1 VVERLTDDVLGEQRF
16 GHEFRYHLAAGF
28 CRLGDSVLDA
38 ACGVGYGGAILAPQG
53 SGVRYLGVD
62 VEPVPN
68 PSSSRAF
75 VIADLQT
82 WVPITPFDVGVS
94 FETIEHLP
102 DYQPLVA
109 TLKLARRWII
119 ASVPVVPTVG
129 VNPYHL
135 WDFVPGQL
143 AELFEDDDWQLFQ
156 TIQQPAEVCE
166 ISVFRRR

>member
-1 VVERLTDDVLGEQRF
+1 MPERLTDDVLGPERY

-28 CRLGDSVLDA
+28 CQPGDEVLDA
-38 ACGVGYGGAILAPQG
+38 ACGVGYGAAILAPWE
-53 SGVRYLGVD
+53 SGAQYFGVD
-62 VEPVPN
+62 VEPVHYPH
-68 PSSSRAF
+68 PRHQF
-75 VIADLQT
+75 IEADLQT

-119 ASVPVVPTVG
+119 ASVPTVQTTQT
-129 VNPYHL
+129 NPFHL
-135 WDFVPGQL
+135 HDFAPGEL
-143 AELFEDDDWQLFQ
+143 AELFVDDDWELFQ
-156 TIQQPAEVCE
+156 TVQQPSEVAE